1 MLGYIVRLR
10 NVNRNETFDP
20 IAVLLIDVPDPD
32 EGTIPSWGDLPGLP
46 IQDYRRARIYLR
58 YKGMPFAKMNV
69 DLDELGIPRDRI
81 PEVPREVA
89 RATRESLP
97 VEQLPLPL
105 VSIVVSTAGL
115 RPDLLQRCIK
125 SLTEINY
132 PAFEIVVVDN
142 RAQSVTGDNEAIW
155 TDTRDDADA
164 GAKSIRVVREGRRG
178 LSFAR
183 NTGVLSAHGEIV
195 AFTDDDV
202 EVDENW
208 LTGIVEAFNRS
219 EDIKCVTGLVI
230 PAELETEAQEIC
242 EVFYG
247 GFDRGLI
254 PRTWSIQRR
263 RVGDRGSLR
272 KSSFRVSEGGHAAPS
287 DTKSIYV
294 VAGNCGVGANFAA
307 RRDFALSCP
316 FDVALG
322 VGSIARSGEDTRF
335 YADVLWAGYQVAYVP
350 SSIVRHTHRRGI
362 DELMNQMRGVGV
374 GLTAYLASL
383 IFEDSRHLVGIML
396 NGAPSALFRW
406 VRSVFT
412 GQSAAAG
419 RDEKH
424 TYSPSFR
431 RTEIIGMMIGPWLY
445 LSSRRHAR
453 SVENVD

>member
-1 MLGYIVRLR
+1 
-10 NVNRNETFDP
+10 VNRNETFDP
-20 IAVLLIDVPDPD
+20 IAVLLID
-32 EGTIPSWGDLPGLP
+32 IPGSDDSALPTWDDLPGIP
-46 IQDYRRARIYLR
+46 IQGYRRARIYLR
-58 YKGMPFAKMNV
+58 YKGMPFAKLNV
-69 DLDELGIPRDRI
+69 ELDEFGTPLDPI
-81 PEVPREVA
+81 PEISSSVTLASREP
-89 RATRESLP
+89 SLP
-97 VEQLPLPL
+97 ERSALPL
-105 VSIVVSTAGL
+105 VSIVVSTAGQ
-115 RPDLLQRCIK
+115 RPDLLKRCIQ

-132 PAFEIVVVDN
+132 PAFEIVLVDN
-142 RAQSVTGDNEAIW
+142 RAQSKSDDSQAIW
-155 TDTRDDADA
+155 SETRDVASG
-164 GAKSIRVVREGRRG
+164 GAKSIRVIREGRRG

-183 NTGVLSAHGEIV
+183 NTGVLAAHGEIV

-202 EVDENW
+202 EVDANW
-208 LTGIVEAFNRS
+208 LSGIVEAFNRTD
-219 EDIKCVTGLVI
+219 DIKCVTGLVI

-242 EVFYG
+242 EIFYG
-247 GFDRGLI
+247 GFDRGLV
-254 PRTWSIQRR
+254 PRTWTIQRR
-263 RVGDRGSLR
+263 RVGDRVSLR
-272 KSSFRVSEGGHAAPS
+272 KSSFRVREVGLADQSN
-287 DTKSIYV
+287 TKSIYV

-322 VGSIARSGEDTRF
+322 VGSVARSGEDTRF

-431 RTEIIGMMIGPWLY
+431 RTEIVGMMIGPWLY

-453 SVENVD
+453 SVKSVD